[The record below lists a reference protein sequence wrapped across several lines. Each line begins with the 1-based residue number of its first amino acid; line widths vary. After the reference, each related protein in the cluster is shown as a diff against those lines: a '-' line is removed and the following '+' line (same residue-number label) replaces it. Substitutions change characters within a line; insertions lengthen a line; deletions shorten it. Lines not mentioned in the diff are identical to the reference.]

1 MTLNSEAE
9 KRTDKIKL
17 EEEVRTDE
25 SLKVWTEVA
34 NNGDSGMIWDG
45 ELLQTDD
52 LGGDNNFIVVP
63 KSYRMKI
70 MKTFWS
76 TNDGQDGEEMFY
88 MARNW

>member
-45 ELLQTDD
+45 ELLETDD
-52 LGGDNNFIVVP
+52 
-63 KSYRMKI
+63 
-70 MKTFWS
+70 
-76 TNDGQDGEEMFY
+76 
-88 MARNW
+88 